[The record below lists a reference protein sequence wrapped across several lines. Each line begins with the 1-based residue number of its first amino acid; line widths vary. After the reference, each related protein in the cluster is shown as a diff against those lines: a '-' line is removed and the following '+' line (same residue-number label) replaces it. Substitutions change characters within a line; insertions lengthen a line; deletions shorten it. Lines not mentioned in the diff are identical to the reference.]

1 MCSRTLVRE
10 IPHYRNDRH
19 YHYYYCYV
27 KKPSCTSNQLSDCS
41 GAVSVKVLMLILLG
55 NCVPQGSSPQ
65 AMSLAR
71 EIQGKLREL
80 QGQTANAISSTERS
94 GIRKPAPTV
103 DGKVEQARQWLA
115 NPALDDKGLGRLEGL
130 ASYGDGDLS
139 R

>member
-1 MCSRTLVRE
+1 MTAIIIIVTITST
-10 IPHYRNDRH
+10 
-19 YHYYYCYV
+19 YY
-27 KKPSCTSNQLSDCS
+27 QLSDCS
-41 GAVSVKVLMLILLG
+41 GAVAVKVLMLILLG

-115 NPALDDKGLGRLEGL
+115 NPALDDKGLGRLTGL
-130 ASYGDGDLS
+130 ALYGDGDLS